1 MSFTDISM
9 QSIAGET
16 VDFNQFADQ
25 FNLIVNVAS
34 R

>member
-1 MSFTDISM
+1 MGFHDFNM
-9 QSIAGET
+9 QSIEGAP
-16 VDFNQFADQ
+16 VDFRTFAGT